1 VGEDFNFTGL
11 LAVAQMLKC
20 TMAVHIFNM
29 QKVILYYMMLG
40 FMLSEH
46 TVKVKHHYF
55 KTWLLP
61 SYPTQVG
68 IT

>member
-11 LAVAQMLKC
+11 LAQMLKC

-29 QKVILYYMMLG
+29 QKVLYYMMLG

-55 KTWLLP
+55 KTLLLP